1 MKRNG
6 KIMTAALLSAS
17 IGLGVQPLLAQT
29 TPGGTTGPTNPT
41 TPVLPQPAPGMPRQV
56 EPTIPGQP
64 APGVPQPGPIPGQ
77 PGTIPERVEPP
88 ITGNQ
93 NMTVTSN
100 DVKQAQDALRAK
112 GLNPGTDG
120 RMDAK
125 TQQALRD
132 FQKSNDLPATG
143 VLDDKTS
150 AKLGINKSSDLN
162 SMPPRRGSSSEPDN
176 ARKPLP

>member
-1 MKRNG
+1 
-6 KIMTAALLSAS
+6 
-17 IGLGVQPLLAQT
+17 
-29 TPGGTTGPTNPT
+29 
-41 TPVLPQPAPGMPRQV
+41 
-56 EPTIPGQP
+56 
-64 APGVPQPGPIPGQ
+64 
-77 PGTIPERVEPP
+77 
-88 ITGNQ
+88 
-93 NMTVTSN
+93 MTVTSN